1 MNKEWVCAKT
11 FKSSIRG
18 ELVHEAKVL
27 SRLCHKNVAWLV
39 GVCSVA
45 EPYVI
50 VTKLHLASGVHLTL
64 HDAVANFRSNQHE
77 KDNASF
83 LKALLVKLLVDV
95 LNAMQ
100 YIHSLNLLHNDI
112 KADNVALDGESDN
125 CRAVLIDFGKAQWK
139 NRVFRKRS
147 LAGEALKAFLKAH
160 PHIALEVPSGHAKE
174 SFSSDFYS
182 FGVLADLLLRLTNFG
197 HSVY

>member
-1 MNKEWVCAKT
+1 M
-11 FKSSIRG
+11 
-18 ELVHEAKVL
+18 
-27 SRLCHKNVAWLV
+27 
-39 GVCSVA
+39 
-45 EPYVI
+45 

-112 KADNVALDGESDN
+112 KSENVALDGESDN

-139 NRVFRKRS
+139 NRVIRKCS
-147 LAGEALKAFLKAH
+147 LAGKALKNLLTAQ
-160 PHIALEVPSGHAKE
+160 PHIASEVPSGHAKE
-174 SFSSDFYS
+174 SFLSDVYS
-182 FGVLADLLLRLTNFG
+182 FGILAEFVANVD
-197 HSVY
+197 